1 MLRSDQSVLAQ
12 RMQSTRLPRTTT
24 QAAIE
29 EKAGAHGGD
38 RVAAALAVARAEQ
51 SNRVQHSIALHGGSR
66 TLQTWRRRQ
75 PALKTSKRL
84 HGETHASGA

>member
-38 RVAAALAVARAEQ
+38 SVAAALAVARAEQ
-51 SNRVQHSIALHGGSR
+51 SNRVQHSIARWFTHLANVETTSAGPEDV
-66 TLQTWRRRQ
+66 QA
-75 PALKTSKRL
+75 PAR
-84 HGETHASGA
+84 